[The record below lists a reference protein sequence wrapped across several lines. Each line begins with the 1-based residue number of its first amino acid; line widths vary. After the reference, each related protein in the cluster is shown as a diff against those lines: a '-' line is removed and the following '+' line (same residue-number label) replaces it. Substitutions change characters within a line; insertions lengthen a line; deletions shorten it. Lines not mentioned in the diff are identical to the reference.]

1 MLVGDPD
8 SGEIRRFMVGPKS
21 CELTGITFTPDY
33 KTLFVNVQHPG
44 EEGDSHFPDQQSASA
59 VVGDYDHP

>member
-21 CELTGITFTPDY
+21 CELTGNTFTPDY

-44 EEGDSHFPDQQSASA
+44 EEGDSAFPDNSPRPRSSVTAI
-59 VVGDYDHP
+59 HP